1 MRKLIFG
8 LAFSLILTFVIS
20 VAPVLA
26 NAPAGNVPCC
36 P

>member
-1 MRKLIFG
+1 MRKLMFG

-26 NAPAGNVPCC
+26 KVGG
-36 P
+36 

>member
-1 MRKLIFG
+1 MRKFIFS
-8 LAFSLILTFVIS
+8 LAFSLILTIVIS

-26 NAPAGNVPCC
+26 QAPAGNVPCC